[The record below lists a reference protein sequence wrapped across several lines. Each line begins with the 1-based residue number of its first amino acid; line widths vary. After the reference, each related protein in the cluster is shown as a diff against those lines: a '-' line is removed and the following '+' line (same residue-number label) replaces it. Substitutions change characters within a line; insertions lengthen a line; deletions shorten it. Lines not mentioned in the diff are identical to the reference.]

1 MAETEEYQVILT
13 NPAKFRFQD
22 EILDYIER
30 NFSWKRA
37 EEVDAEILDL
47 VKSLSIN
54 PQRGAVEKLVLAK
67 RYAFRFVLY
76 QATRYFEIK
85 VLYHIDEAKKVVFI
99 TDFFPTRMN
108 PSKIKAN

>member
-1 MAETEEYQVILT
+1 MAETKEYQVIVT

-37 EEVDAEILDL
+37 EEVEAEILSL
-47 VKSLSIN
+47 VKSLAIN
-54 PQRGAVEKLVLAK
+54 PQRGALEKSVLNK
-67 RYAFRFVLY
+67 KYTFRFVLY

-85 VLYHIDEAKKVVFI
+85 VLYHIVEDNKLVFI

-108 PSKIKAN
+108 PSKIKSN